1 MTSKVRIILTVLF
14 LTLLA
19 GSLSA
24 IACGSSSKSNTPTPG
39 KTVAAAATATK
50 APAATM
56 TKAPQATGATAAAT
70 SAPTST
76 SGAGAKSAS
85 VTIKDFEFTPA
96 TVTIAIGGT
105 VTWTN
110 NGPSTHTATAD
121 DGSFDSGNLSQGKT
135 FSHTFQTA
143 GTFAYHCTIHPF
155 MTATVVVQ

>member
-1 MTSKVRIILTVLF
+1 MSSKVRIVMTVLF

-24 IACGSSSKSNTPTPG
+24 IACGSSSSKSNTPTPG
-39 KTVAAAATATK
+39 KTVAPAATATK
-50 APAATM
+50 APAATT
-56 TKAPQATGATAAAT
+56 TKAPQATGTAAAT
-70 SAPTST
+70 SASTST
-76 SGAGAKSAS
+76 PGAGAKSAS

-96 TVTIAIGGT
+96 TVTIAVGGT

-135 FSHTFQTA
+135 FSHTFQAA
-143 GTFAYHCTIHPF
+143 GTFTYHCSIHPF
-155 MTATVVVQ
+155 MTATVIVQ